1 MTNMPVTIGVLLLT
15 VTGYSSAS
23 QPVTGKLL
31 YEQSCL
37 VCHGEDGSG
46 AMPGVAD
53 LTSKVGALEKTDEL
67 LAKSIRLG
75 VQAGEAAIAMPAKG
89 GNPSLTESDIEK
101 IIQYMRKEF

>member
-1 MTNMPVTIGVLLLT
+1 MMNKPVIIGFFLLA

-23 QPVTGKLL
+23 QPVTGKML

-53 LTSKVGALEKTDEL
+53 LTSKSGVLGKNDEL

-75 VQAGEAAIAMPAKG
+75 VQPGEAAIAMPAKG